1 MFLDYLK
8 NFMIKK
14 AIRKSLSANIV
25 SADVHKI
32 ITVGVVLDQTFSK
45 FIPKLKLN
53 LIAYGIL
60 EENIE
65 FIVRASPAKADAA
78 SKYNTFN
85 TSDVT
90 WNGTFSDE
98 KIEKF
103 IESDFDLLINYYD
116 QKKPVLM
123 LVSSLSRANFK
134 VGFATIDKRVN
145 NLIIDASAEEYSI
158 FDQELFKYLKI
169 LNTI

>member
-8 NFMIKK
+8 NFVIKK
-14 AIRKSLSANIV
+14 VISKSLSANIV
-25 SADVHKI
+25 PTDVHKI
-32 ITVGVVLDQTFSK
+32 QTVGIILDQAF
-45 FIPKLKLN
+45 LN
-53 LIAYGIL
+53 VLQKIKQNLVAYGIL

-65 FIVRASPAKADAA
+65 IIIRTTPAKADAA
-78 SKYNTFN
+78 CNYNTFN
-85 TSDVT
+85 ASNVT
-90 WNGTFSDE
+90 WAGTFSDE

-103 IESDFDLLINYYD
+103 IQKDFDLLINYYD
-116 QKKPVLM
+116 QQKPVLM
-123 LVSSLSRANFK
+123 MVSSLSKANFK

-158 FDQELFKYLKI
+158 FNQELFKYLKI